1 MNLSV
6 GSRQHPVSS
15 CQLPVASKQSVVGS
29 RQSAVGSL
37 QSAVTSRQSAV
48 GSLQHP
54 VSSCQLP
61 VASKQSAVG
70 SLQSAVGSLR
80 SKAKKANRGSARI
93 WLLVI
98 VLLLAA
104 FQAAS
109 GAERDG
115 RWAILLAGVSGDPGL
130 QTMYLKE
137 IRDLHSLLVGPLG
150 FQSDHVVVLFDD
162 PGMDPGLVQHKS
174 TRKGLEEACLSI
186 AARADEDDLVF
197 VFIEG
202 HGSYDGKIYKL
213 NLVGPDPTDGE
224 LAEILY
230 SIPAERFVVVNATNC
245 SGGSLRALSRKGKI
259 VITATKS
266 GMEKNQTHMGEYF
279 IDAFRE
285 NAADS
290 DKNGRVSI
298 SEAFFY
304 TSQKVEEYYA
314 GQDNLQTEHSVLDD
328 NGDAQGQ
335 SVLTPESGEG
345 LLSRTTFLD
354 SGIREDSLE
363 ILTPE
368 QQKLAL
374 EAREVELEIEA
385 LKYDKEE
392 MAEAE
397 YEQKLE
403 ALLLRLARI
412 NAKLHP

>member
-1 MNLSV
+1 MNLLV
-6 GSRQHPVSS
+6 GSRQYPVCSLQS
-15 CQLPVASKQSVVGS
+15 AVCSIQLPVASY
-29 RQSAVGSL
+29 RPA
-37 QSAVTSRQSAV
+37 
-48 GSLQHP
+48 
-54 VSSCQLP
+54 
-61 VASKQSAVG
+61 
-70 SLQSAVGSLR
+70 
-80 SKAKKANRGSARI
+80 AKGLDRGSARI
-93 WLLVI
+93 WLLAI
-98 VLLLAA
+98 VLILVA
-104 FQAAS
+104 FQAAY
-109 GAERDG
+109 GAERDS
-115 RWAILLAGVSGDPGL
+115 RWAILLAGVSGNPDL
-130 QTMYLKE
+130 QKMYLKE

-162 PGMDPGLVQHKS
+162 PEMDSGLVQYKS
-174 TRKGLEEACLSI
+174 TRQGIEEACLSI
-186 AARADEDDLVF
+186 ATRADEADLVF

-213 NLVGPDPTDGE
+213 NLVGPDPTDEE

-259 VITATKS
+259 VMTATKS
-266 GMEKNQTHMGEYF
+266 GMEKNQTHMGKYF

-298 SEAFFY
+298 SEAFSY
-304 TSQKVEEYYA
+304 TSQKVEEYYVS
-314 GQDNLQTEHSVLDD
+314 QDNLQTEHSVLDD
-328 NGDAQGQ
+328 NGDARGQ

-354 SGIREDSLE
+354 SGNQEDSLE
-363 ILTPE
+363 SLTPE

-374 EAREVELEIEA
+374 EAREVELQIEA

-403 ALLLRLARI
+403 ALLVRLARI